1 MGMGAAAFKPR
12 TVKLAQIKG
21 LDFMNKPLKYTLLGL
36 GGLVAIAVAGA
47 AVFALTFDP
56 NRYKD
61 DIERLAK
68 EKTGRTL
75 GIKGDIKMAFW
86 PSLGADIAGVS
97 LTEKG
102 SDQQFVALD
111 SAHASVKLM
120 PLLRGEYIVDSVKL
134 SGVKA
139 RIVKGKDG
147 RYNFSDLMEGGDKK
161 EVQAKKAPE
170 PSGDGQPVVFDI
182 SSVNVEKASIT
193 YIDQLA
199 GQEYAIED
207 FTLKTGRIAQ
217 DAEGKLELAMVAKRK
232 APALEV
238 KLSADG
244 KYQLKGGVLSGDV
257 TAKLDEST
265 IKAKFTAAEPY
276 DFEASIDQ
284 LNVDRYLT
292 GDSSPPAA
300 KPAPQEK
307 KPPPAAKQ
315 EDSPIDLSPLKGI
328 NARGKLQVG
337 QLQVHGLK
345 LADLNA
351 QIRVENGRAAIAP
364 HSANLYEGAVKG
376 EVVADANRNQISLK
390 EQLTG
395 IAIGPLLRDLAQNDK
410 LEGKGDIAL
419 DITAT
424 GTTVNAM
431 KRSLAGTTKVRLADG
446 AIKGINIAEIIQKGR
461 NLLGSQSAA
470 SGQSANDN
478 SRRTDFTEL
487 TASFVIKNG
496 VAHNEDLDAKAPL
509 FRLNG
514 KGDINIPA
522 ASLDYVAK
530 AAVVASTKGQGGA
543 ERDRL
548 AGLTVPVRLSGP
560 FDDLKYDVDFRA
572 MAGEAAKS
580 EVGEKLKDRIGEKL
594 KDEKVRDKLKG
605 LLGR

>member
-1 MGMGAAAFKPR
+1 
-12 TVKLAQIKG
+12 
-21 LDFMNKPLKYTLLGL
+21 MNKPVKYTLLGL
-36 GGLVAIAVAGA
+36 GGLVVLAVAGA

-56 NRYKD
+56 NRYKA

-75 GIKGDIKMAFW
+75 SIKGDIKLAFW

-102 SDQQFVALD
+102 SDQQFVSFD
-111 SAHASVKLM
+111 EAHASVKLM
-120 PLLRGEYIVDSVKL
+120 PLLGGEYIVDSVKL

-147 RYNFSDLMEGGDKK
+147 RYNFSDLMEGGEKK
-161 EVQAKKAPE
+161 EAQAKKAPE
-170 PSGDGQPVVFDI
+170 PAEGGQPVVFDI
-182 SSVNVEKASIT
+182 SSVNVEKASIV

-207 FTLKTGRIAQ
+207 FKLKTGRIAQ

-238 KLSADG
+238 RLSADG

-257 TAKLDEST
+257 TAQLDEST

-276 DFEASIDQ
+276 NFEASIDK
-284 LNVDRYLT
+284 LNLDRYL
-292 GDSSPPAA
+292 GAPEKPQAASKPAA
-300 KPAPQEK
+300 PEK
-307 KPPPAAKQ
+307 KEAQAAKQ
-315 EDSPIDLSPLKGI
+315 EDTPVDLSALKGI
-328 NARGKLQVG
+328 NAVGKLQVG
-337 QLQVHGLK
+337 ELQVHGMR
-345 LADLNA
+345 LAEVNA
-351 QIRVENGRAAIAP
+351 QLKAENGRVAVAP
-364 HSANLYEGAVKG
+364 HSAKLYEGEIAG
-376 EVVADANRNQISLK
+376 EVQVDANRNQIALK

-395 IAIGPLLRDLAQNDK
+395 IAVGPLLRDFAEQDK
-410 LEGKGDIAL
+410 LEGKGDITL
-419 DITAT
+419 DVTAA
-424 GTTVNAM
+424 GATVNAM
-431 KRSLAGTTKVRLADG
+431 KRSLAGTAKVHLRDG
-446 AIKGINIAEIIQKGR
+446 AIKGINLAEIIQKGR

-470 SGQSANDN
+470 AGQSANDT
-478 SRRTDFTEL
+478 SRRTDFSEL
-487 TASFVIKNG
+487 SASFAIKNG

-509 FRLNG
+509 FRLGG

-530 AAVVASTKGQGGA
+530 ASVVATSKGQGGA

-560 FDDLKYDVDFRA
+560 FDDLKYDVDYRA
-572 MAGEAAKS
+572 MAGDALKS
-580 EVGEKLKDRIGEKL
+580 EVGQKLKDRVGEQL
-594 KDEKVRDKLKG
+594 KDEKIRDKLKG

>member
-1 MGMGAAAFKPR
+1 
-12 TVKLAQIKG
+12 
-21 LDFMNKPLKYTLLGL
+21 MNKPLKYTLLGL

-56 NRYKD
+56 NRYKA

-75 GIKGDIKMAFW
+75 SIQGDIKMAFW
-86 PSLGADIAGVS
+86 PSLGADLAGVS

-102 SDQQFVALD
+102 SEQQFVSFDA
-111 SAHASVKLM
+111 AHASVKLM
-120 PLLRGEYIVDSVKL
+120 PLLRGEYIVDSVRL

-147 RYNFSDLMEGGDKK
+147 RYNFSDLMEADKK
-161 EVQAKKAPE
+161 DAQAKKAPQ
-170 PSGDGQPVVFDI
+170 PSAGGQPVVFDI

-207 FTLKTGRIAQ
+207 FRLKTGRIAQ

-276 DFEASIDQ
+276 NFEASIDK
-284 LNVDRYLT
+284 LNLDRYL
-292 GDSSPPAA
+292 GAPDKPQAAGKPAA
-300 KPAPQEK
+300 PEK
-307 KPPPAAKQ
+307 KEAQAAKQ
-315 EDSPIDLSPLKGI
+315 EDTPVDLSALKGI
-328 NARGKLQVG
+328 NAAGKLQVG
-337 QLQVHGLK
+337 ELQVHGMK
-345 LADLNA
+345 LAEVNA
-351 QIRVENGRAAIAP
+351 QLKAENGRVAVAP
-364 HSANLYEGAVKG
+364 HSAKLYEGEMAG
-376 EVVADANRNQISLK
+376 EVHVDANRNQIALK
-390 EQLTG
+390 EQLKG
-395 IAIGPLLRDLAQNDK
+395 IAVGPLLRDFAEQDK
-410 LEGKGDIAL
+410 LEGKGDITL
-419 DITAT
+419 DVTAA
-424 GTTVNAM
+424 GATVNAM
-431 KRSLAGTTKVRLADG
+431 KRSLAGTAKVRLADG

-487 TASFVIKNG
+487 TASFMIKNG

-509 FRLNG
+509 FRLGG

-530 AAVVASTKGQGGA
+530 AAVVATTQGQGGA

-548 AGLTVPVRLSGP
+548 AGLTVPVHLSGP

-572 MAGEAAKS
+572 MAGDAVKS
-580 EVGEKLKDRIGEKL
+580 EVGQKLKDRVGEQL
-594 KDEKVRDKLKG
+594 KDEKIRDKLKG